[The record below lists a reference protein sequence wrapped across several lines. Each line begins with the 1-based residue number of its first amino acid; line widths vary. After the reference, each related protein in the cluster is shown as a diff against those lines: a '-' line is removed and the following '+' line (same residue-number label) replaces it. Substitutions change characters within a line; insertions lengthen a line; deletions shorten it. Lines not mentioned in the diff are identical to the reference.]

1 MMSSTPLRRGPV
13 PATRTPPRLAPFAWL
28 ALAATLLSAC
38 APKEADDAPAADAR
52 PAGHLFTDQASGV
65 GLDLPALW
73 ASRYRVG
80 DSVAVPVD
88 GLERELAFR
97 YVKADS
103 SLVPE
108 PMIVVRVFRTA
119 AWKALPPD
127 SAAARYGTL
136 VAQND
141 VHTVALRPAAANPL
155 APGSADALGYDSLMM
170 VVLQRPLR
178 ASLRPATP

>member
-1 MMSSTPLRRGPV
+1 MTSSTPLRRRAR
-13 PATRTPPRLAPFAWL
+13 PAARLRRLALL
-28 ALAATLLSAC
+28 ALAGALLSAC
-38 APKEADDAPAADAR
+38 ASKDAEQAAPAADAR

-73 ASRYRVG
+73 AGRYRVG
-80 DSVAVPVD
+80 DSVAAPID

-119 AWKALPPD
+119 AWKALPAD
-127 SAAARYGTL
+127 TAAARFGTL

-141 VHTVALRPAAANPL
+141 EHTVALRPAAANPL
-155 APGSADALGYDSLMM
+155 AGGSPDALGYDSLMM
-170 VVLQRPLR
+170 VVLQRQLR
-178 ASLRPATP
+178 ASLRPTTR